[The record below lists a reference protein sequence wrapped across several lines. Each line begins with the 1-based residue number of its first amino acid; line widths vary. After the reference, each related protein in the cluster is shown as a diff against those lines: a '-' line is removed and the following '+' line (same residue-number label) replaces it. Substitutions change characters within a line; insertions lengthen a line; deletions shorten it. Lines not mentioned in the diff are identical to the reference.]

1 MIQIKGKVIEDLHI
15 IHKAIIVWKVSIQII
30 ALKETMILEDL
41 ENQSRREKIQTLV
54 KVLNQINN
62 RGSHVAPPLNIL
74 NKILNQKKVF

>member
-1 MIQIKGKVIEDLHI
+1 MIQIKGKVIEDLRI